1 MLPTH
6 PPDCL
11 QVDRLQHV
19 EQVIPGIELRDVR
32 ELVEVAEGQPVLHRF
47 SRRQEE

>member
-1 MLPTH
+1 
-6 PPDCL
+6 
-11 QVDRLQHV
+11 
-19 EQVIPGIELRDVR
+19 LRDVR